1 MDAEQVGTTHLGG
14 TMHESR
20 ASSALRNVAIGL
32 IALLVASTL
41 YACADN
47 DIKSSSAIAS
57 GASSASGEKGAKSE
71 DFEATAAD
79 FVSLKAMTPVSGYFI
94 ANKLGKLD
102 EAVAVAKNPDGGV
115 YPVGTIIQLV
125 PQEAMVKRAKGWSA
139 ATNDWEFFFLDVT
152 ADGATIVT
160 RGAEKTVNRFGG
172 NCASCH
178 ALAEPKFDFVCEQ
191 THGCDPLPIDR
202 KVIEG
207 IQAADPRPA

>member
-1 MDAEQVGTTHLGG
+1 MEESTAGTV
-14 TMHESR
+14 
-20 ASSALRNVAIGL
+20 LRNLA
-32 IALLVASTL
+32 IALIVALAASTL
-41 YACADN
+41 YACTDN
-47 DIKSSSAIAS
+47 DL
-57 GASSASGEKGAKSE
+57 GSASGSAASGTAAASGGASTSTADKSE

-79 FVSLKAMTPVSGYFI
+79 FVSLKAMTPVNGYFI
-94 ANKLGKLD
+94 SNKLGHLD
-102 EAVAVAKNPDGGV
+102 DAVAVAKSADGGT

-125 PQEAMVKRAKGWSA
+125 PQEAMVKRASGWSP

-152 ADGATIVT
+152 AKGATIVT

-178 ALAEPKFDFVCEQ
+178 SLAEPKWDFICEQ

-207 IQAADPRPA
+207 IQAADPRPV

>member
-1 MDAEQVGTTHLGG
+1 ME
-14 TMHESR
+14 EST
-20 ASSALRNVAIGL
+20 ASTVLRNIAIGL
-32 IALLVASTL
+32 IAALAASTL
-41 YACADN
+41 YACTDN
-47 DIKSSSAIAS
+47 DL
-57 GASSASGEKGAKSE
+57 GSASGSNAAETAAASGNTSTSGPEKSE

-79 FVSLKAMTPVSGYFI
+79 FVSLKAMTPVNGYFI

-102 EAVAVAKNPDGGV
+102 EAVAVAKSADGGT

-125 PQEAMVKRAKGWSA
+125 PQEAMVKRAPGWSS

-152 ADGATIVT
+152 AEGATIVT

-178 ALAEPKFDFVCEQ
+178 ALAEPKWDFICEQ

-207 IQAADPRPA
+207 IQAADPRPV